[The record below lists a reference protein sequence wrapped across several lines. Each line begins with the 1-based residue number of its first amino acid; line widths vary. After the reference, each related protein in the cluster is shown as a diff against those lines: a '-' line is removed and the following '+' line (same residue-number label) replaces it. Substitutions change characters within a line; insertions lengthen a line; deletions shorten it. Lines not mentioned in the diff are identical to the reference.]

1 MALEKDF
8 DPNDMD
14 GRYKV
19 LLETLHRDLHA
30 LCQPLT
36 ALQCVLEL
44 GRMSGEGAGLMETVD
59 CALAETLRMFAVV
72 SRMRA
77 TLRAEDAAELELR
90 AGQTH

>member
-1 MALEKDF
+1 MEL
-8 DPNDMD
+8 DPCDID

-44 GRMSGEGAGLMETVD
+44 GRMGGSTDLLEAVD
-59 CALAETLRMFAVV
+59 GGLAEARRMFAVV
-72 SRMRA
+72 SRMRT
-77 TLRAEDAAELELR
+77 TLRAEDAAAMVLEPGARPLN
-90 AGQTH
+90 